1 MTFLLLLFDICF
13 DKPFSG
19 FGTGFLYFLSDPQP
33 IKQRNNPIRHG
44 QQIRNIMNPKKH
56 KYSIQKSRNFEKNYS
71 IISVYLSLKDIIINN
86 AFNERYNYKKYNYF
100 KTQIER

>member
-1 MTFLLLLFDICF
+1 
-13 DKPFSG
+13 
-19 FGTGFLYFLSDPQP
+19 
-33 IKQRNNPIRHG
+33 
-44 QQIRNIMNPKKH
+44 MNPKKH